1 MNTCIQKAHSGDF
14 SSIKHTAESAAR
26 HGFKSSA
33 NLRYVEFLEA
43 FRADEALAK
52 RMKARYPACA
62 FLSWRAFHALRRALD
77 LWCELPE
84 HYAGAVPDAQVPWMD
99 IFELDSSDRCEMLDL
114 YALLERNYT
123 AERMDFIMLETF
135 FGRGVRWPE
144 YPDTFKQQV
153 YVHGKQA
160 PQDKFSKDDRVMYR
174 QLNSKVQDALQEYG
188 RQFQNEF
195 FVLAPKEAFLT
206 SSGPG
211 DWVTRLKSVVL
222 QAATA
227 PTVAPDDPLVIR
239 FCNQGALVVAA
250 WGDEAAF
257 LNKAVREL
265 NL

>member
-99 IFELDSSDRCEMLDL
+99 IFELDSSDRCEMLDF
-114 YALLERNYT
+114 YALMERDWSK
-123 AERMDFIMLETF
+123 ERMDFAMLHTF
-135 FGRGVRWPE
+135 FGRGVMWPE
-144 YPDTFKQQV
+144 GHEAIRQTYK
-153 YVHGKQA
+153 HGTPA
-160 PQDKFSKDDRVMYR
+160 RDAFSKDDRVMYR

-206 SSGPG
+206 GSGPG